1 MPRSRWIAESENA
14 YVIEDLYAPSAPV
27 HLLVIPKARY
37 PSMLEAPQDLLG
49 EMFVL
54 ARRSARDRG
63 IANSGFR
70 ITINTNPHGS
80 QTVYHPHVH
89 VRGGTQL
96 TGPLLPVLWGWLTHG
111 WRAA

>member
-1 MPRSRWIAESENA
+1 M
-14 YVIEDLYAPSAPV
+14 IEDLYAPSAPV